1 MLAEIM
7 FYSIVQKEGLGF
19 DKCVE
24 EAKARMSRYNV
35 TVCESSL
42 AFGPPFPRP
51 PLVHMDHGLTLCVP
65 FRLVWSRVRSPT
77 C

>member
-24 EAKARMSRYNV
+24 EAKTRMSRYNV
-35 TVCESSL
+35 SVCESSL
-42 AFGPPFPRP
+42 EAE
-51 PLVHMDHGLTLCVP
+51 PLSDPLAQMDRGLTRCVP
-65 FRLVWSRVRSPT
+65 FRLLWSRVRSPT

>member
-35 TVCESSL
+35 SPNMLYVC
-42 AFGPPFPRP
+42 
-51 PLVHMDHGLTLCVP
+51 
-65 FRLVWSRVRSPT
+65 SPT
-77 C
+77 PP

>member
-35 TVCESSL
+35 TVSRQSS
-42 AFGPPFPRP
+42 
-51 PLVHMDHGLTLCVP
+51 VP
-65 FRLVWSRVRSPT
+65 